1 MAKSSSKTHKTIP
14 SKSKNLSSSKL
25 SSSEFS
31 SSDFSSS
38 DFASSELSDEMA
50 TPSSDTIDTGLTDL
64 FLDSVKD
71 IYWAENHLVKNLPK
85 MIKAAGSADLQN
97 AFTDHL
103 EVTKTHVARLEEVF
117 ELLGEKRQAKKCDA
131 MEGLSIEGEGV
142 IESTIAGTPARD
154 AGLIMAAQKVEHYEI
169 ASYGGLAALATKLGN
184 TQAAD
189 IFNTTLAE
197 EQDADALLTT
207 IAQSM

>member
-1 MAKSSSKTHKTIP
+1 MLVEKNYMAKSSSKTQKTS
-14 SKSKNLSSSKL
+14 SKSKDASPSKL
-25 SSSEFS
+25 SSSELQD
-31 SSDFSSS
+31 DFS
-38 DFASSELSDEMA
+38 SSELSDEMA
-50 TPSSDTIDTGLTDL
+50 TPSSDQVDTGLDDL
-64 FLDSVKD
+64 LLDSVKD

-103 EVTKTHVARLEEVF
+103 EITKTHVARLEEVF

-197 EQDADALLTT
+197 EQDADALLTS
-207 IAQSM
+207 IAESM